1 MVKVHGK
8 FNRPGAFDFISG
20 ATYVGVSRM
29 LGLAVFLDQADP
41 SQVLLRIKDHP
52 VRRVD
57 YREFARVVDFLETF
71 ATGEVGSY
79 SSPDPHP
86 IKVSIVLLE
95 NNRVLL
101 RLEESSTIL
110 LPVEFFQALNVL
122 VAIRKKLE
130 ITACRQM
137 DRKARLDETSL
148 MAQLSNWK
156 GLIAFAILTAVD
168 FSLLVSMFFRPEL
181 TSHWLLLTAFLA
193 LWLFVLR
200 PSWSAQFM
208 TKVRAYIN
216 EDLLNDLSFLHFPR
230 RSVEI
235 FLIILTL
242 VIFYFI
248 FGSDIAHFIMRYYR
262 KTRMP

>member
-20 ATYVGVSRM
+20 ATYVGDSRM

-52 VRRVD
+52 VRRVN
-57 YREFARVVDFLETF
+57 YREFARVIDFLETF
-71 ATGEVGSY
+71 AAGEAVAY
-79 SSPDPHP
+79 SSPDPDP
-86 IKVSIVLLE
+86 IKISVVLLE
-95 NNRVLL
+95 NDRVLL
-101 RLEESSTIL
+101 RLEETSTVL

-130 ITACRQM
+130 ITAHKQI

-148 MAQLSNWK
+148 LVQLNNWK
-156 GLIAFAILTAVD
+156 GLIVFAILSAVD

-181 TSHWLLLTAFLA
+181 TLHWLLLTLILAF
-193 LWLFVLR
+193 WLLVIR
-200 PSWSAQFM
+200 PAWSSRFLSR
-208 TKVRAYIN
+208 VRAYIN

-235 FLIILTL
+235 FLIIMTL

-248 FGSDIAHFIMRYYR
+248 FGSDIAHFIMRYHR